1 MSKSNLQFRILELM
15 KIINIF
21 KYKALN
27 LSANGIIS
35 RDELVFEQAFK
46 NKIPIL
52 MVLSGGYQE
61 INAPT
66 IADSIENLNAKFN
79 LLKNI
84 EKSNKM

>member
-1 MSKSNLQFRILELM
+1 
-15 KIINIF
+15 
-21 KYKALN
+21 
-27 LSANGIIS
+27 
-35 RDELVFEQAFK
+35 
-46 NKIPIL
+46 

-84 EKSNKM
+84 EKSNKMQKIVISDMYYY